1 MKVWVRKE
9 AKANKELL
17 KKGGPERGQAP
28 PDIWNNENK
37 CVYST
42 NPGSRGASAVFDA
55 VLGPP
60 CPPGKSMI
68 FHRK

>member
-17 KKGGPERGQAP
+17 KKGGPREGGASPP
-28 PDIWNNENK
+28 PDILNNENK

-42 NPGSRGASAVFDA
+42 NPGPRFASAVFDA
-55 VLGPP
+55 VLGYLR
-60 CPPGKSMI
+60 PG
-68 FHRK
+68 RPT